1 MVLNARVQI
10 KLPAGKDFCH
20 RQVVLGDGFIRWYND
35 HSCKTLE
42 GEVAITPT
50 MEIKKRSEYV
60 VEVITDLGIML
71 IEPAH
76 KQEAEKWYL
85 GLVEAQQAII
95 PPPVVEEIVQD
106 LTQQGIPQQGM
117 PQQGMPQQGIP
128 QQGYP
133 QQGIPQQG
141 IPQQGYPQQGIPQQ
155 GYPQQGMPQQGYPQ
169 QGMPQQ
175 GYPQQGMP
183 QQGYPQQGMPQQGYP
198 YPPQGYPQQGMPQQ
212 GYPQQGYPYP
222 PQGYPPQ
229 GMPQQG
235 YPQQGYPQ
243 QGYPQQGYQ
252 QQSYQGYSSL
262 PNGGAIFQYPM
273 RYQIKNNWFNYGGD
287 FMIKDAVGRD
297 CFEVRGA
304 LFTSKMVL
312 YDIYNRFELATIHPQ
327 FNLGMP
333 HFKIH
338 RNGVHYA
345 TIKQK
350 YHMMSYS
357 FEVDMIDGSEV
368 NVKGDWSGYNFQF
381 IRNGRLTASVGRE
394 FFNASDVFGV
404 EVLPGEDNVMIIC
417 AVIVIDQCVNNQQ
430 QQMGGM
436 QMGGGMGGMQMG
448 GFGFNF

>member
-155 GYPQQGMPQQGYPQ
+155 GYPQQGMPQQGY
-169 QGMPQQ
+169 
-175 GYPQQGMP
+175 
-183 QQGYPQQGMPQQGYP
+183 
-198 YPPQGYPQQGMPQQ
+198 
-212 GYPQQGYPYP
+212 
-222 PQGYPPQ
+222 
-229 GMPQQG
+229 PQQG

-448 GFGFNF
+448 GGMGGMQMGGFGFNF